1 MPDIGEL
8 LLILAVGGVA
18 AAFTATPYVRR
29 SRAPE
34 REAPAD
40 DPDLDALAIR
50 HRVAVEAIRNVEADR
65 RAGSLDDAA
74 YAEQR
79 ADAERRAAE
88 TLAELDA
95 ARAAAARAAAGGGSP
110 TAPGRPL
117 RARTVGVAGGLLT
130 LVVLAGLFLPA
141 PFSLAN
147 PTRTNQALADQ
158 LAAEQARQAT
168 ITDLLGKLRANPR
181 DTASL
186 SELADAYLEGGT
198 ANDLASAGR
207 VLLALISLDPHDT
220 SAYQRLIT
228 AYINFGDWTD
238 AAAATN
244 SYAKIATT
252 PATAPDIPFFR
263 GIIALRGNGDRAE
276 AVRQFRAFL
285 AIAPDEPRATMVR
298 ALLAEASPS
307 ASPLVSPSP

>member
-1 MPDIGEL
+1 MLDLGEL
-8 LLILAVGGVA
+8 LLILVVGGVA
-18 AAFTATPYVRR
+18 AAFIATPYVRR
-29 SRAPE
+29 SRLP
-34 REAPAD
+34 RDEAPAD

-50 HRVAVEAIRNVEADR
+50 HRVAVEGIRDVESDR
-65 RAGSLDDAA
+65 RAGSLDDTA

-79 ADAERRAAE
+79 AEAEGRAAQ

-95 ARAAAARAAAGGGSP
+95 ARAAAGHESAAPS
-110 TAPGRPL
+110 GRPL
-117 RARTVGVAGGLLT
+117 RPRTVATAGGVLALVVLGGLL
-130 LVVLAGLFLPA
+130 LPA

-168 ITDLLGKLRANPR
+168 ITGLLGKLQANPR

-186 SELADAYLEGGT
+186 SQLADAYLEGGT

-207 VLLALISLDPHDT
+207 VLLALISLDPKDT

-263 GIIALRGNGDRAE
+263 GLIALRGNDNRAE
-276 AVRQFRAFL
+276 AIRQFQAFL
-285 AIAPDEPRATMVR
+285 ALAPNDPRAAMVR

-307 ASPLVSPSP
+307 ASPGASPSP